1 MASMTASTLQER
13 AHRVQWF
20 LTVQFIALVGWIIVQ
35 TAFTLSP
42 LHNNIPFPVTMVV
55 EAIWWIATLAIMFLL
70 FKRVYDGFVKSA
82 LDLEEANKRLRRT
95 TNQIFS
101 ELSNPDEQ

>member
-1 MASMTASTLQER
+1 MVSSALQQR

-35 TAFTLSP
+35 SIFFLTP
-42 LHNNIPFPVTMVV
+42 LGHNVPFPVTLVV

-70 FKRVYDGFVKSA
+70 FKREYSGFVKSV

-95 TNQIFS
+95 TNEILT
-101 ELSNPDEQ
+101 ELRNPGEQ